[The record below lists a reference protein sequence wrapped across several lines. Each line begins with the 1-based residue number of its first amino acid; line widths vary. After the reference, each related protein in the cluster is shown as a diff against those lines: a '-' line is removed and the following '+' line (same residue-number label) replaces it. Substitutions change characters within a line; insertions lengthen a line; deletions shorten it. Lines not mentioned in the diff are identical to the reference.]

1 MKWPKELDHEGRP
14 RVKLVGAHAHG
25 HVTDFWLVEEDQ
37 PHGSN
42 LTLDLLSRTIDKVFK
57 QCEKNNE
64 PIPMHLWVQVDN
76 TAAENKNQLVVRY
89 LGALIDKSVFRSA
102 VLSFMRV
109 GHTHEDIGG
118 STLLLS
124 LIHI

>member
-1 MKWPKELDHEGRP
+1 
-14 RVKLVGAHAHG
+14 
-25 HVTDFWLVEEDQ
+25 
-37 PHGSN
+37 
-42 LTLDLLSRTIDKVFK
+42 
-57 QCEKNNE
+57 
-64 PIPMHLWVQVDN
+64 MHLWVQVDN

-118 STLLLS
+118 STLLYIILVAGFANTQRGVGETRS
-124 LIHI
+124 HTTVNCK